1 MDLFEEYL
9 NKKETSLLV
18 NRALSDRSYKAS
30 KSKGIKKNNPKYE
43 EVNNLKTNT
52 DLATYG
58 DALIKFIYSGILLD
72 NVEQLTK
79 EKEKYESDRVFVIK
93 IARHYD
99 LIKYINFDKNDTRIP
114 RDYDYD
120 DHKGKNNNPH
130 KYIATAV
137 EAMIGAIYKE
147 ISKESIDKAINS
159 LTELLKAWIKIC
171 NEE

>member
-9 NKKETSLLV
+9 NKKETSEWV
-18 NRALSDRSYKAS
+18 KRALTDRSYKAS
-30 KSKGIKKNNPKYE
+30 KSRGIKKNNPDYE
-43 EVNNLKTNT
+43 EANNLKTNT

-58 DALIKFIYSGILLD
+58 DALIKFIYSGILLDD

-114 RDYDYD
+114 
-120 DHKGKNNNPH
+120 KNYN
-130 KYIATAV
+130 Y
-137 EAMIGAIYKE
+137 
-147 ISKESIDKAINS
+147 
-159 LTELLKAWIKIC
+159 
-171 NEE
+171 